1 MERVMSESVNVWV
14 NGTFDI
20 LHRGHLELFEF
31 ASKLGKVRVGIDTD
45 ERVKNLK
52 GDNRP
57 INRFQDRKYFLESLT
72 FIDSVVGFSTDQD
85 LINHIENWSP
95 KYFVIGTD
103 YFGKNIIGKDKAQHL
118 IYFEKLN
125 GYSTSKII
133 HECQKF

>member
-1 MERVMSESVNVWV
+1 MSESINVWV

-31 ASKLGKVRVGIDTD
+31 ASKLGRVRVGIDTD

-52 GDNRP
+52 GNNRP

-85 LINHIENWSP
+85 LINQIEQWSP

-103 YFGKNIIGKDKAQHL
+103 YFGKNIIGKDKVQHL
-118 IYFEKLN
+118 IYFEKLD

-133 HECQKF
+133 QECQKF

>member
-1 MERVMSESVNVWV
+1 MSESINVWV

-31 ASKLGKVRVGIDTD
+31 ASKLGRVRVGIDTD

-72 FIDSVVGFSTDQD
+72 FIDSVVGFSTDPRF
-85 LINHIENWSP
+85 NKSN
-95 KYFVIGTD
+95 
-103 YFGKNIIGKDKAQHL
+103 
-118 IYFEKLN
+118 
-125 GYSTSKII
+125 
-133 HECQKF
+133 